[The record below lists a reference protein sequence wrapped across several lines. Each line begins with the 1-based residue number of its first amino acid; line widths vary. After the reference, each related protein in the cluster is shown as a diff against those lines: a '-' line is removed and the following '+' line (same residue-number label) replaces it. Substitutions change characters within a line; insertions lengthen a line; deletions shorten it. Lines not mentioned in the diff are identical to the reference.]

1 MEGVMGFQD
10 RDYVKEKHK
19 ALKEKEK
26 KDLQNL
32 IDRSKKKKINWTYI
46 GGIILIL
53 AALIKE
59 TYFR

>member
-1 MEGVMGFQD
+1 MGFQD

-19 ALKEKEK
+19 ALREKEK

-32 IDRSKKKKINWTYI
+32 IDRSKKRKINWTYI

-53 AALIKE
+53 AALIK
-59 TYFR
+59 